1 MSIPDDLP
9 PSPLRSSRNLK
20 EIIEKLQNKHELHE
34 YVEQLTAFNAHHLT
48 DVVEEMRENL
58 MLQGLDEEDLH
69 KIHEYLLVSFDGD
82 LMKTE
87 NRKITQDRA
96 IDLLGMIST

>member
-9 PSPLRSSRNLK
+9 PSPTRSSRTVK
-20 EIIEKLQNKHELHE
+20 KIIEKLQNKHELLE
-34 YVEQLTAFNAHHLT
+34 YVEQLTAFNAYHLT
-48 DVVEEMRENL
+48 DIAEKMRQNL

-69 KIHEYLLVSFDGD
+69 DIHEFLLVSFDGD

-87 NRKITQDRA
+87 NRKLTQKRA
-96 IDLLGMIST
+96 DDLYGLIST